1 MMVKEVS
8 EDIIERLRRVADN
21 CDLCTADVRAAD
33 DAIIEIERL
42 RRLVAAYDG
51 DVQDAAG
58 EYLIPVPTPGTPMAK
73 LLVANVLMR
82 RRNETFNSLV
92 NCVRREI
99 AERAAWLSSLP
110 GGSCGNQPPEGLIA
124 AEVATRD
131 ALAEIDGA
139 R

>member
-1 MMVKEVS
+1 MKEVS
-8 EDIIERLRRVADN
+8 EDIIERLRGVADN

-33 DAIIEIERL
+33 DAIVEIERL
-42 RRLVAAYDG
+42 RRIVAAYDS
-51 DVQDAAG
+51 DAQDAAG

-92 NCVRREI
+92 NCVRREVT
-99 AERAAWLSSLP
+99 ERAAWLSSLP
-110 GGSCGNQPPEGLIA
+110 DGSCGNPPPEGLVA